1 MNPSMSPQKDGI
13 TCPKP
18 TLAEL
23 QQRAATLE
31 EKLGTAIP
39 NFCDKRYVER
49 KAAAHP
55 HPDPEVR
62 THAALTALCKYYESL
77 IALRERD
84 PETWRAIINWN

>member
-1 MNPSMSPQKDGI
+1 MSDTTHPADEQSLDA
-13 TCPKP
+13 
-18 TLAEL
+18 LR
-23 QQRAATLE
+23 QRARELE
-31 EKLGTAIP
+31 AQLGTAIP
-39 NFCDKRYVER
+39 TFCDKRYVVR

-55 HPDPEVR
+55 NPDPEVR